1 MESAASGLAAGIQ
14 LALRL
19 RGRESAFFSASTA
32 IGSLSRYISTFNR
45 NYQPMHVSF
54 GLIDPL
60 KERVRGK
67 EQRYLRVSEIA
78 LETIEALKPQLA

>member
-1 MESAASGLAAGIQ
+1 
-14 LALRL
+14 
-19 RGRESAFFSASTA
+19 
-32 IGSLSRYISTFNR
+32 
-45 NYQPMHVSF
+45 MHVSF